1 MGSVTDYL
9 VNLVAKQVDEK
20 GLVVW
25 YDPDSHYDPLARDL
39 VLPNTTI
46 IHHDRSCFALRHAI
60 EPLMNNLDPPRLVVY
75 VPLDQ
80 AETQHAL
87 IELEAAGV
95 VMKPGAPSIKCN
107 TRLSLIARYALKS
120 SMTEAAIS
128 SIEKQVETGNLTLAD
143 LDKLADKGEGVSKG
157 VVSIVFGT
165 AAPRDVAL
173 AFLSR
178 SQYDEELE
186 HKGAMSE
193 LMELLRDAFE
203 VEMPEGETPDGCRTR
218 LARHILCTDLVAA
231 IQGTIPDRL
240 ATIKTASKP
249 ASREACTAL
258 ASTWRYRRD
267 LADSYAFHADR
278 VEQELGLL
286 GLDFAP
292 EQIANVETFQGIER
306 RLQDVVAAV
315 LQEKATYPLVE
326 LGTTRKSS
334 FWSEHLPDI
343 QAKWALI
350 VLAGQVLLEA
360 NRIEQ
365 ELKFG
370 VNSASAIFQAYTDT
384 DHPWCLLDTYYRH
397 MERRYYDVSFELPDQ
412 LELLVVRARHNYM
425 EVGSMLAETFLRGY
439 QAEKFH
445 IAGALRQIEIFEQKV
460 KPRLADGKVAYVWVD
475 ALRYEMAR
483 ELVSILVTDSNVDMQ
498 AALGTVPTIT
508 EIGMAS
514 LLPIHREPVAV
525 VAAGGGKLALEIG
538 QIRVKDRKSRV
549 QFLKTYA
556 GVQVF
561 DAKLEDLLPRP
572 GKKVRDGISSAE
584 LILITSQEIDTMGEE
599 DNVSLARQTMDE
611 ILLQLR
617 KAFRILSQLGVKTIV
632 FTADHGHLFADEL
645 GNDMKIDAPGGD
657 TKDLHRRVWVGSGG
671 AFNSSYL
678 RAKLADFGLNSHLEI
693 AVPWNFAC
701 FKVPGGAEAYFHG
714 GMSPQEMI
722 IPVVTL
728 TPKKN
733 VVGTTSE
740 LAWNTL
746 LGSQK
751 ISTRL
756 CSVQITAK
764 TVGLF
769 ELVPPRVRVE
779 IRSGQHCISLP
790 VSASYGLEEATGDV
804 QLKRAEN
811 DPQAIEPNTIALV
824 ITEPSPK
831 AMVSLH
837 VLDATSGVELARLD
851 KIEMAIAI

>member
-1 MGSVTDYL
+1 MGIVTDYL
-9 VNLVAKQVDEK
+9 ANLIARQVDES
-20 GLVVW
+20 GLVIW
-25 YDPDSHYDPLARDL
+25 YDPDEHYQIFAQNLI
-39 VLPNTTI
+39 LPNTTI
-46 IHHDRSCFALRHAI
+46 ARYSSSFFALRHQI
-60 EPLMNNLDPPRLVVY
+60 EPLMGNLEPPRLVVY

-80 AETQHAL
+80 VKTHNAL

-95 VMKPGAPSIKCN
+95 VMKPGHSSIKRN
-107 TRLSLIARYALKS
+107 TRLSLVARYALKA
-120 SMTEAAIS
+120 SMTDEAIAAI
-128 SIEKQVETGNLTLAD
+128 ERQVGTGKLTLVD
-143 LDKLADKGEGVSKG
+143 LDTLAAKGEGISKG

-165 AAPRDVAL
+165 ATPRDVAL
-173 AFLSR
+173 ALLNSNR
-178 SQYDEELE
+178 YDEELVR
-186 HKGAMSE
+186 KGALPE
-193 LMELLRDAFE
+193 LASLLRDAFE
-203 VEMPEGETPDGCRTR
+203 VEIPEGETPDDCRVR
-218 LARHILCTDLVAA
+218 LARHILCTDLVAG
-231 IQGTIPDRL
+231 IQGVVPSRL
-240 ATIKTASKP
+240 ATVKVASRP
-249 ASREACTAL
+249 AAREACTAL
-258 ASTWRYRRD
+258 ASTWRLRRD
-267 LADSYAFHADR
+267 LAASYASHAER
-278 VEQELGLL
+278 VEQELGLSSI
-286 GLDFAP
+286 DFTL
-292 EQIANVETFQGIER
+292 EQIADVETFLGIER
-306 RLQDVVAAV
+306 ALQDAV
-315 LQEKATYPLVE
+315 ETALLEKAIDALVK
-326 LGTTRKSS
+326 LGRTRQAS
-334 FWSEHLPDI
+334 FWSEHQPDM

-350 VLAGQVLLEA
+350 VLAGQVMLEA

-365 ELKFG
+365 ELKS
-370 VNSASAIFQAYTDT
+370 SATTAQAIFQAYTT
-384 DHPWCLLDTYYRH
+384 ADHPWCLLDTYYTH
-397 MERRYYDVSFELPDQ
+397 MERHYYDISFDLPDR
-412 LELLVVRARHNYM
+412 LERLLVRARQRYM
-425 EVGSMLAETFLRGY
+425 EVGSRLADTFLRAY
-439 QAEKFH
+439 QEEKFRL
-445 IAGALRQIEIFEQKV
+445 AGVLHQTEIFAQKIR
-460 KPRLADGKVAYVWVD
+460 PRLAEGKVAYVWVD
-475 ALRYEMAR
+475 ALRYEMAY
-483 ELVSILVTDSNVDMQ
+483 ELAHTLVTDSNVDIL
-498 AALGTVPTIT
+498 AALCTVPTIT
-508 EIGMAS
+508 EVGMAS
-514 LLPIHREPVAV
+514 LLPIDREPVAL

-538 QIRVKDRKSRV
+538 GMFLKDRKSRV
-549 QFLKTYA
+549 NYLKAHA

-572 GKKVRDGISSAE
+572 GKKVRDGIANAD
-584 LILITSQEIDTMGEE
+584 LILITSQEIDAMGEE

-611 ILLQLR
+611 ILRQLR
-617 KAFRILSQLGVKTIV
+617 KAFHSLGQLGVKTII

-645 GNDMKIDAPGGD
+645 DNAMKIDAPGGD
-657 TKDLHRRVWVGSGG
+657 TKDLHRRVWVGNGG
-671 AFNSSYL
+671 AANASYL
-678 RAKLADFGLNSHLEI
+678 RARVADFGLDSSLEI

-790 VSASYGLEEATGDV
+790 VSASYGLEEATGDI

-837 VLDATSGVELARLD
+837 VLDATSGAELVRLD
-851 KIEMAIAI
+851 TIEMAIAI